1 MKTLNQKLTKAK
13 IAIAKNPNSKATA
26 LRLYLKDHVGLLHNQ
41 ATNELRTELAKA
53 IKEVKGKNAPAI
65 VQICRDCVGDGKD
78 GNCRNDIRNCE
89 IKDCMLFNVRPYQS
103 KPKVSIKKVVPR
115 TFLGSN
121 VSEVAE
127 RVTSTNS
134 PSIKPLLEH
143 IMTNCS
149 IVEM

>member
-26 LRLYLKDHVGLLHNQ
+26 LRWYLKDHVGLIHNQ
-41 ATNELRTELAKA
+41 STNELRTELAKA

-115 TFLGSN
+115 AFLGSN
-121 VSEVAE
+121 ASEVAE
-127 RVTSTNS
+127 RLTSTNCPPKKHS
-134 PSIKPLLEH
+134 SELVKAD
-143 IMTNCS
+143 CS

>member
-26 LRLYLKDHVGLLHNQ
+26 LRWYLKDHVGLIHNQ
-41 ATNELRTELAKA
+41 STNELRTELAKA

-115 TFLGSN
+115 AFLGSN